1 MKVCTT
7 AFYTPGNLANAITQ
21 FMQSTFGA
29 RANTFA
35 KGVRVKAMHLGY
47 KKTIKSVS
55 NLTARQHR
63 FHVAEFNREMSVEEY
78 FRLSKYRFSG
88 LTHILTVLVQ
98 NTR

>member
-1 MKVCTT
+1 M
-7 AFYTPGNLANAITQ
+7 G
-21 FMQSTFGA
+21 STFGA
-29 RANTFA
+29 RPNAFA

-63 FHVAEFNREMSVEEY
+63 FHVAELNREVTVEEY
-78 FRLSKYRFSG
+78 FRLSKYRFSNS
-88 LTHILTVLVQ
+88 LTAFLTVFVQ